1 MSSVFLRR
9 SAVLCDVMSGFGYHG
24 GQGTVYLFSSVFIG
38 VELLYHVVLIS
49 AVQQSESAR
58 FTHISPL
65 FWISFPFRPPQSTE
79 FPVPYSGFSLAI
91 YFILSSVHRSIPISQ
106 VSMLSFPSWCSY
118 ACSLCL
124 CLYFCFVNRFICAIF
139 LDCTYMH

>member
-65 FWISFPFRPPQSTE
+65 FWISFPVRSLQSHCIE
-79 FPVPYSGFSLAI
+79 FPRVYSRFSLG
-91 YFILSSVHRSIPISQ
+91 YLF
-106 VSMLSFPSWCSY
+106 Y
-118 ACSLCL
+118 A
-124 CLYFCFVNRFICAIF
+124 
-139 LDCTYMH
+139 

>member
-1 MSSVFLRR
+1 MLQSMGSQIIGHDLVTEQQL
-9 SAVLCDVMSGFGYHG
+9 LKILLN
-24 GQGTVYLFSSVFIG
+24 LFSFLLEYSCFIMMCYF
-38 VELLYHVVLIS
+38 LLYSKLNKLYVYIY
-49 AVQQSESAR
+49 
-58 FTHISPL
+58 PL
-65 FWISFPFRPPQSTE
+65 FFWISFPFRPPQSTE